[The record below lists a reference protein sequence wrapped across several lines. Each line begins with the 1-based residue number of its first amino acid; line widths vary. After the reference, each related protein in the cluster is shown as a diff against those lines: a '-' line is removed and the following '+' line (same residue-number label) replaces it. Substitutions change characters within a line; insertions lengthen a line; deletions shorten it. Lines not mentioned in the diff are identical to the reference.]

1 MKHTQRNSCVQSS
14 IDTSTDPSSKFIL
27 DDSGNSEPP
36 IRHGDHCDVRDRS
49 TEPGTGRTRRIN
61 SETQPKTD
69 QGNKVTKLSL
79 QPTAGHKDDPASFAR
94 PRQPS
99 EWRPLRVRTA
109 RNTAWITA
117 TTLHQ
122 LRSFVCGAS
131 PFQPWWWWEVRVDVT
146 VYQML
151 LAVPEGPRTLGT
163 RIASALLP
171 DGGG

>member
-27 DDSGNSEPP
+27 DDSGNSEPA

-99 EWRPLRVRTA
+99 ERRPLRVRTA

-117 TTLHQ
+117 TTLPSSPPTLHQ
-122 LRSFVCGAS
+122 
-131 PFQPWWWWEVRVDVT
+131 P
-146 VYQML
+146 
-151 LAVPEGPRTLGT
+151 PRATSCVVSYAARLH
-163 RIASALLP
+163 SNP
-171 DGGG
+171 GGGGRFGWM